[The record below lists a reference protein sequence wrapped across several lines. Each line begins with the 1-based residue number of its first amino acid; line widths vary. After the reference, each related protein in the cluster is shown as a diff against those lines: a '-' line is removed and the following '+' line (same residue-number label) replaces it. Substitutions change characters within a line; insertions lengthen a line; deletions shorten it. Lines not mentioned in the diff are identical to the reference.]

1 MKLRA
6 IVLSAAVLLAVVA
19 GGLSSAAADP
29 ASELAAAEESVA
41 SATARLAAAEQSVS
55 QATEAFAPIK
65 KEVNSAVAA
74 AKGQLEQAEALKHEV
89 VAERRGA
96 AEEVEAAESDY
107 EDEKSTHNTT
117 TAVGIGLAI
126 AVVLAAIGAA
136 LFAKFRKWPLK
147 KNPTRAIAGV
157 LSLLFLGGL
166 ALALIPSEPEAPE
179 FSANVEKLASAYE
192 GNPLRP
198 PTPDMVK
205 EFLAVKP
212 LLAKAKELKK
222 AAEPSVNR
230 LAEAESEASEA
241 QKELTSAK
249 SEMKTVGRVV
259 AREERV
265 AAEESN
271 FKEEATSID
280 YNQLI
285 KNADAYK
292 GEKVV
297 YTGQVFQI
305 QESGGGGIIL
315 LAVTDE
321 GYGFW
326 GDNIWVDY
334 SENLEATEEDIITV
348 YGTISGSKEYE
359 TQAGGSTYVPRMTA
373 KYIEE

>member
-1 MKLRA
+1 MTLRA

-19 GGLSSAAADP
+19 GGLTSATADP
-29 ASELAAAEESVA
+29 ASELAAAEESVS

-55 QATEAFAPIK
+55 QAAEALAPIK
-65 KEVNSAVAA
+65 KEVNSAIADA
-74 AKGQLEQAEALKHEV
+74 RGQLEQAKALKDEV
-89 VAERRGA
+89 VAERRDA
-96 AEEVEAAESDY
+96 AKELESAENDY
-107 EDEKSTHNTT
+107 QDEKSTHDTT
-117 TAVGIGLAI
+117 TVVGVGLAI
-126 AVVLAAIGAA
+126 AAVLVAIGAA

-147 KNPTRAIAGV
+147 KAPTRVLAGV
-157 LSLLFLGGL
+157 LTLVFLGGL

-179 FSANVEKLASAYE
+179 FSSSVEKLASAYE

-205 EFLAVKP
+205 EVLAVKP
-212 LLAKAKELKK
+212 LLAKAKKLKR
-222 AAEPSVNR
+222 AAEPSVKR

-241 QKELTSAK
+241 RKQLASAK

-265 AAEESN
+265 AAEESE
-271 FKEEATSID
+271 FKEEATTID

-305 QESGGGGIIL
+305 QEFGGGGIML

-326 GDNIWVDY
+326 GDNIWIDY
-334 SENLEATEEDIITV
+334 NESVEATEEDIVTV
-348 YGTISGSKEYE
+348 YGTITGSKEYE
-359 TQAGGSTYVPRMTA
+359 TQAGGSTFVPRMTA
-373 KYIEE
+373 KYIE

>member
-1 MKLRA
+1 MTLRA

-19 GGLSSAAADP
+19 GGLASATADP
-29 ASELAAAEESVA
+29 AAELAAAEESVS
-41 SATARLAAAEQSVS
+41 SATVRLAVAEQSVS
-55 QATEAFAPIK
+55 QAAEALAPIK
-65 KEVNSAVAA
+65 KEVNSAIADA
-74 AKGQLEQAEALKHEV
+74 RGQLEQAKALKDEV
-89 VAERRGA
+89 VAERRDA
-96 AEEVEAAESDY
+96 AKELESAENDY
-107 EDEKSTHNTT
+107 QDEKSTHDTT
-117 TAVGIGLAI
+117 TVVGVGLAI
-126 AVVLAAIGAA
+126 AAVLVAIGAA

-147 KNPTRAIAGV
+147 KTPTRVLAGV
-157 LSLLFLGGL
+157 LTLVFLGGL

-179 FSANVEKLASAYE
+179 FSSSVEKLASAYE

-205 EFLAVKP
+205 EVLAVKP
-212 LLAKAKELKK
+212 LLAKAKKLKQ
-222 AAEPSVNR
+222 AAEPSVKR
-230 LAEAESEASEA
+230 LAGAESEASQA
-241 QKELTSAK
+241 RKQLASAK

-265 AAEESN
+265 AAEESE
-271 FKEEATSID
+271 FKEEATTID

-305 QESGGGGIIL
+305 QEFGGGGIML

-326 GDNIWVDY
+326 GDNIWIDY
-334 SENLEATEEDIITV
+334 NESVEATEEDIVTV
-348 YGTISGSKEYE
+348 YGTITGSKEYE
-359 TQAGGSTYVPRMTA
+359 TQAGGSTFVPRMTA
-373 KYIEE
+373 KYIE